1 MGEEPPGAL
10 RGSAVA
16 PRVARRT
23 VESELKILFIKK
35 LVCVGIG
42 LGLVSGCYS
51 KKMMEFTY
59 QQLDT
64 VKTTQEELLRKMDEL
79 SRLYDEE
86 RAERVRIQ
94 AETTLRLQ
102 ELRDA
107 LEVLGYRVDD
117 SAQLI
122 LQRATPVEPSAG
134 TFANTTAPADTGAGG
149 GLPPPPPVG
158 AADTVVTPEVADT
171 EAGKLFQASYMD
183 LTLGNYDL
191 AVQGFKNYLVRF
203 PGASNAA
210 DAHYYLGESYYSLS
224 RYLEAVAEYQAVVKD
239 YPRSRLAPASY
250 LKSGYSYQKLG
261 ERDLA
266 EEAFRE
272 LISRYPRSEEAE
284 RARVELQ
291 DQGG

>member
-1 MGEEPPGAL
+1 M
-10 RGSAVA
+10 
-16 PRVARRT
+16 
-23 VESELKILFIKK
+23 
-35 LVCVGIG
+35 CVGVG

-51 KKMMEFTY
+51 TKMMEFTY

-64 VKTTQEELLRKMDEL
+64 VKTTQEELLRRMDKL
-79 SRLYDEE
+79 TRLYEDDREE
-86 RAERVRIQ
+86 RLRIQ
-94 AETTLRLQ
+94 AETSFTLQ

-122 LQRATPVEPSAG
+122 LQRATPVVTPPARVRYD
-134 TFANTTAPADTGAGG
+134 TARADTG
-149 GLPPPPPVG
+149 G
-158 AADTVVTPEVADT
+158 AAGEAPQSRVVGDSTITPTVADD

-183 LTLGNYDL
+183 LTLGTYDL

-203 PGASNAA
+203 PGASNVS

-224 RYLEAVAEYQAVVKD
+224 RYLEAVAEYQTVVKD
-239 YPRSRLAPASY
+239 YPRSRLAPACY
-250 LKSGYSYQKLG
+250 LKSGYCYRKL
-261 ERDLA
+261 EESDLA
-266 EEAFRE
+266 DRAFRE

-291 DQGG
+291 SRGG